1 MKKWLV
7 FILLVAF
14 KASFLQA
21 DDFFESIPILPADVV
36 KKVNDWLISEE
47 DLIKK
52 LVLQEGDLADH
63 QIKHTG
69 NNEALREKGIINYSR
84 SNYVFACPA
93 EPDYMIKISG
103 PTNRLVNTIV
113 ANEKWPTRIS
123 DEELYEL
130 KRVATYQT
138 VSSLP
143 TYYLYLRLQ
152 KLMPLKS
159 VYIPKTYLFKLP
171 QASDVIND
179 TNYIILQERVSFLP
193 KKESKEL
200 LKNLNNDQANELVAI
215 VASCG
220 LWDIKNNILIAD
232 DGRLV
237 IVDLEQPNISNPLK
251 GFNIQEIDRFNNNM
265 NCGLNDLKEMLG
277 KENCITT
284 KPLN

>member
-1 MKKWLV
+1 MKKFLI
-7 FILLVAF
+7 FILLMAF
-14 KASFLQA
+14 KVSQA
-21 DDFFESIPILPADVV
+21 EDFFGDVPILPPDIV
-36 KKVNDWLISEE
+36 KKVNDWLISES

-63 QIKHTG
+63 NLKHAQ
-69 NNEALREKGIINYSR
+69 NNKILIERGIINYAR
-84 SNYVFACPA
+84 SNYVFVCPA
-93 EPDYMIKISG
+93 ASDYMVKISG
-103 PTNRLVNTIV
+103 PTNRLVNIIV
-113 ANEKWPTRIS
+113 ANEKWPTSIS
-123 DEELYEL
+123 DEELYDL
-130 KRVATYQT
+130 KRVATHQT

-179 TNYIILQERVSFLP
+179 TNYIILQERVLLLP
-193 KKESKEL
+193 KNEGKKL
-200 LKNLNNDQANELVAI
+200 LKNLNNDQANELIAV

-220 LWDIKNNILIAD
+220 LWDIKNNILIAE

-237 IVDLEQPNISNPLK
+237 IADLEQPNISNPLK
-251 GFNIQEIDRFNNNM
+251 GFNIQEIDRFNSNI
-265 NCGLNDLKEMLG
+265 NCGLNDLKEILG
-277 KENCITT
+277 KENWIMI